1 MTIKRRLLMGGG
13 AVAAL
18 AGGVWAYQRLTYD
31 SRYVSIDIRFGGV
44 NREFG
49 LSGAT
54 LPVHGTFDIGLG
66 YFDIAIAARAEGLM
80 VEIKRSTHELSWPGD
95 LVFYT
100 LDTTILVPITGDE
113 ESAAI
118 YDTTKPDAD
127 GGEGHY
133 FVGNLYLT
141 AHFQEFM

>member
-1 MTIKRRLLMGGG
+1 MTIKRRLLIGGG

-18 AGGVWAYQRLTYD
+18 AGGVWAYRRLTYD

-44 NREFG
+44 NREIG
-49 LSGAT
+49 ISSAT
-54 LPVHGTFDIGLG
+54 LPVHGVFDIGLG
-66 YFDIAIAARAEGLM
+66 YFDIAIAARANGLM
-80 VEIKRSTHELSWPGD
+80 VEIKRSTHALSWPGD

-100 LDTTILVPITGDE
+100 LETKVLVPITGQE

-118 YDTTKPDAD
+118 YDTTKPAAD
-127 GGEGHY
+127 GGEGAL

-141 AHFQEFM
+141 ADFQEFM

>member
-1 MTIKRRLLMGGG
+1 MKINRRLLTGGG
-13 AVAAL
+13 AVALL
-18 AGGVWAYQRLTYD
+18 AGGVWTYRRLTYD
-31 SRYVSIDIRFGGV
+31 SRYISIDIRFGGA

-49 LSGAT
+49 ISGAS
-54 LPVHGTFDIGLG
+54 LPVHRTFDIGLG
-66 YFDIAIAARAEGLM
+66 YFDIAIAARAHGLM
-80 VEIKRSTHELSWPGD
+80 VDIKRSTHELSWPGD

-100 LDTTILVPITGDE
+100 LDRSVRVPITRLE

-118 YDTTKPDAD
+118 SDTTKPAAD
-127 GGEGHY
+127 GGEGPL

>member
-1 MTIKRRLLMGGG
+1 MPGGQRLLWPGGG
-13 AVAAL
+13 
-18 AGGVWAYQRLTYD
+18 WAYRWLTYD
-31 SRYVSIDIRFGGV
+31 SRYVAIDIRFGGV
-44 NREFG
+44 NREIG

-66 YFDIAIAARAEGLM
+66 YFDIGISARANGLS
-80 VEIKRSTHELSWPGD
+80 VEIKPSTHALSWPGD

-100 LDTTILVPITGDE
+100 LDPTFLVPITGQE

-118 YDTTKPDAD
+118 YDTTKPAAD
-127 GGEGHY
+127 GGEGHL